1 MTPNQKRIE
10 KLEQEMKYMKNV
22 SEKTEAM
29 IKQLEVLAV
38 WLNSNLTDEQKSNLQ
53 NTMNPVT

>member
-10 KLEQEMKYMKNV
+10 KLEQEMKHMKNV

-38 WLNSNLTDEQKSNLQ
+38 WLNNNLTDEQKSNLLEE
-53 NTMNPVT
+53 MNPVK